1 MSKEKVCGIY
11 CIENLVNGKKYVGQ
25 SVNIYDRKFHHFNE
39 LRNGTHHNEFL
50 QHDYNIHKE
59 ENFIFYIIKECS
71 KELLDKYE
79 ILYIEKFNLLNRDF
93 GYNINPGGAA
103 PHKFSDLELKKR
115 SDSIKE
121 KWNVM
126 DRNTKTRILTSLQD
140 GYKMWIN
147 NITEEEKMVLYKRRS
162 ATMRSKSQ
170 EEKDKINQKRIE
182 SRTKTISNR
191 SPERDEEIRKH
202 YSEAS
207 KKRWDN
213 TPSET
218 KEALRQT
225 VIKSVYCPQLDRKFD
240 SIKDAS
246 TFTSVPS
253 SNIVKVCRGERKYAG
268 KMEDGTQLTWIYL

>member
-1 MSKEKVCGIY
+1 MNYK
-11 CIENLVNGKKYVGQ
+11 
-25 SVNIYDRKFHHFNE
+25 
-39 LRNGTHHNEFL
+39 
-50 QHDYNIHKE
+50 
-59 ENFIFYIIKECS
+59 YIILDFGKVIAGPTTGHWDITP
-71 KELLDKYE
+71 KFLELIDINK
-79 ILYIEKFNLLNRDF
+79 INIEKFNLLNRDF

-162 ATMRSKSQ
+162 VTMRSKPQ

-182 SRTKTISNR
+182 SRAKTISNR
-191 SPERDEEIRKH
+191 SLERDEEIRKH

-213 TPSET
+213 TPPET

-225 VIKSVYCPQLDRKFD
+225 IIKSVYCPQLDRKFD

-246 TFTSVPS
+246 IFTSAPS
-253 SNIVKVCRGERKYAG
+253 SNIVKVCKGERKYAG
-268 KMEDGTQLTWIYL
+268 KTEDGTQLTWIYL